1 MNRSRVVLIAAAFV
15 LLPLAAAGAKGAG
28 GLTWGQEVLDP
39 TLSSANLSST
49 VAGAYGYG
57 VNYAGRR
64 TGGFALA
71 IRSDSASPTVEG
83 GFVGGIA
90 GQEFR
95 QYPLLMA
102 VNLWAGV
109 GGLTAGR
116 GVPPEGSFA
125 VFGELTAEIGFT
137 AIPGMLVTG
146 YAGMQAMSAVS
157 SSETFFSRA
166 MYCPVVGVRVAWGS

>member
-1 MNRSRVVLIAAAFV
+1 MNRCLVALIAAVFAV
-15 LLPLAAAGAKGAG
+15 LPPATAAAHGAG

-39 TLSSANLSST
+39 TLSSADLGST
-49 VAGAYGYG
+49 VAGAYGYD
-57 VNYAGRR
+57 VDYAGRR

-71 IRSDSASPTVEG
+71 IRSDSASPAVEG

-90 GQEFR
+90 GQELR
-95 QYPLLMA
+95 QHPLVMA

-109 GGLTAGR
+109 GGLSAGR

-125 VFGELTAEIGFT
+125 VFGEVTAEIGFT
-137 AIPGMLVTG
+137 AIPGVLVTG

-166 MYCPVVGVRVAWGS
+166 MYGPVVGVRVAWGS

>member
-1 MNRSRVVLIAAAFV
+1 MRACRIMLVAAALAV
-15 LLPLAAAGAKGAG
+15 LPLAAVGARGAG
-28 GLTWGQEVLDP
+28 GFTWGQEILDP
-39 TLSSANLSST
+39 TLSSANLDSSLLG
-49 VAGAYGYG
+49 VYGYG
-57 VNYAGRR
+57 VSYAGRR

-71 IRSDSASPTVEG
+71 VHSDSASPAIEG

-109 GGLTAGR
+109 GGLAAGR

-125 VFGELTAEIGFT
+125 VFGEVTAEIGFSL
-137 AIPGMLVTG
+137 PGMILSG

-157 SSETFFSRA
+157 SAETFFTRA
-166 MYCPVVGVRVAWGS
+166 MYCPVVGVRLAWGS